1 MKTTASLI
9 FALAAFATAA
19 QAETTANTTSANDMN
34 LPLSQL
40 YPGAVKDASA
50 SSTKSRE
57 QVTEEFQRSRL
68 AGTSAQY
75 SAMGGYQLKM
85 SFPGIVAEPKV
96 AGKTRTEVQAEYQA
110 SRLNNSPA
118 AYSSLDSYQLSQAFP
133 GAVAQDKAVATSANQ
148 IAGQASNAKLQ

>member
-1 MKTTASLI
+1 MKTTAGLI

-19 QAETTANTTSANDMN
+19 QAETTANTSANDMN
-34 LPLSQL
+34 VSLNQL
-40 YPGAVKDASA
+40 YPGATKDASA

-68 AGTSAQY
+68 TGTSAQY

-96 AGKTRTEVQAEYQA
+96 AGKTREQVKAEYQA
-110 SRLNNSPA
+110 SRLNRSPA
-118 AYSSLDSYQLSQAFP
+118 EYSSLDSYQLSQAFP
-133 GAVAQDKAVATSANQ
+133 GAVANDNAVATNANQ
-148 IAGQASNAKLQ
+148 LAGQASSAKMQ